1 MRIKRG
7 DSFLLA
13 LVARVDGVRQDL
25 TNWEVRAA
33 IGTCYGVVDEI
44 TVAFT
49 NRAQGEFELSADTT
63 EWPIGVLE
71 FDIRYTTDVGQIVTT
86 NSVKVDV
93 VKSDTP

>member
-13 LVARVDGVRQDL
+13 LVTRVDGARQDL
-25 TNWEVRAA
+25 TNWGVRAA
-33 IGTCYGVVDEI
+33 IASCYGVINEL
-44 TVAFT
+44 TVTFT

-63 EWPIGVLE
+63 EWPIGVIE

-86 NSVKVDV
+86 NSVKVNV
-93 VKSDTP
+93 IKSDTP